1 MLLYNFAKVGN
12 HSTYAHET
20 AMKLLRIGENQ
31 RSQLVSSTSTKMQ
44 YIKTYYVQNTLR
56 KRTNSEISH
65 VSRDLNLLQHYVKTA
80 KVIRLFLKASVMA
93 ILQKREVCL
102 MMFV

>member
-20 AMKLLRIGENQ
+20 AMKLFRTGENQ
-31 RSQLVSSTSTKMQ
+31 RSQLVSSTSTKIQ

-56 KRTNSEISH
+56 KCTNSEICH
-65 VSRDLNLLQHYVKTA
+65 VPRDLNLLQHYEKTA
-80 KVIRLFLKASVMA
+80 KVLPLFLKASVMT

-102 MMFV
+102 MMFI